1 MITIFF
7 FHQALIS
14 VSIQLSFT
22 DFANENVIPV
32 VNVTARH
39 GTTGFQLLQLAS
51 QQNPCYLSEYK
62 NFLTLGHYITSIC
75 DVEQNTTS
83 NFYWFIYLNEQFS
96 EVGVDFI
103 KPENGDILKFEH
115 RFINCTDSNPTA
127 TSLTNEISAAG
138 IVYPLSKN

>member
-1 MITIFF
+1 M
-7 FHQALIS
+7 
-14 VSIQLSFT
+14 
-22 DFANENVIPV
+22 IPV
-32 VNVTARH
+32 VNVTAPH

-62 NFLTLGHYITSIC
+62 NFSTLGRYITSIC
-75 DVEQNTTS
+75 DVGQNTTS

-115 RFINCTDSNPTA
+115 RFINCTDSNPTG

-138 IVYPLSKN
+138 IFYPL